1 MATQIVR
8 STTMSIQLSPV
19 IAAQARGNGRTFSV
33 KSIDL
38 QQLGEHASPDALLD
52 DFRAPGRPFGPHP
65 HTGFSAI
72 TYVFE
77 DSQSGDRVRIV
88 VGSFEGIRSPLTPA
102 EPFNLLDVHLRR
114 GIPFNLQSGHNTLL
128 RIGNQFVNTCSKT
141 GYVDGRYLLLPSPT
155 IEGAAPRQGW

>member
-33 KSIDL
+33 KSIESSTT
-38 QQLGEHASPDALLD
+38 G
-52 DFRAPGRPFGPHP
+52 RARVPGRPFGPHP